1 MQRTEIV
8 FIFPETRA
16 YSRSNRMHDIF
27 LILTQ
32 ATQFEFKKV
41 LIFCKPFMFIC
52 LSVLSVKQTILP
64 LKSNFREGFY
74 NGLVSLN
81 QLNLL

>member
-1 MQRTEIV
+1 MHRTEIV

-16 YSRSNRMHDIF
+16 YSRSNGMHNIF
-27 LILTQ
+27 IILTQ

-41 LIFCKPFMFIC
+41 LIFCKPFIC